1 MSEEGGAVGPLT
13 IIAVLAVI
21 AIATV
26 AANTA
31 LSAVAGGFK
40 ELTGTDI
47 FLPYGDLW
55 GEVSQVGWAIIAL
68 VFAAAAFTV
77 WRVIRER

>member
-1 MSEEGGAVGPLT
+1 MSGDAVGPLT
-13 IIAVLAVI
+13 IIAILAVV

-31 LSAVAGGFK
+31 MSAIADGFK
-40 ELTGTDI
+40 QLTGTDI
-47 FLPYGDLW
+47 FLPYADLW
-55 GEVSQVGWAIIAL
+55 SEVTQLGWIIIAAT
-68 VFAAAAFTV
+68 FAAAAFTV

>member
-1 MSEEGGAVGPLT
+1 MSGDAVGPLT
-13 IIAVLAVI
+13 IIAVLAVV

-31 LSAVAGGFK
+31 MSAVADGFK
-40 ELTGTDI
+40 KLTGTDI
-47 FLPYGDLW
+47 FLEYRDLW
-55 GEVSQVGWAIIAL
+55 SGVTHIGWIIIAAT
-68 VFAAAAFTV
+68 FAAAAFTV

>member
-1 MSEEGGAVGPLT
+1 MSGDAVGPLT
-13 IIAVLAVI
+13 IIAVLAVV

-31 LSAVAGGFK
+31 MSAIADGFK
-40 ELTGTDI
+40 KLTGTDI
-47 FLPYGDLW
+47 FLQYRDLW
-55 GEVSQVGWAIIAL
+55 SGVSHVGWIIVAAAF
-68 VFAAAAFTV
+68 VAAAFTV

>member
-1 MSEEGGAVGPLT
+1 MSDGAVGPLT
-13 IIAVLAVI
+13 IIAVLAVV

-31 LSAVAGGFK
+31 LSAVAAGFK
-40 ELTGTDI
+40 ELTGEDI
-47 FLPYGDLW
+47 FLPYADLW
-55 GEVSQVGWAIIAL
+55 GEVTQVGWVLIAMT
-68 VFAAAAFTV
+68 FAAAAFTV

>member
-1 MSEEGGAVGPLT
+1 MTTDAVGPLT
-13 IIAVLAVI
+13 IIAILAVI

-40 ELTGTDI
+40 QLTGVDI
-47 FLPYGDLW
+47 FLEYRDIW
-55 GEVSQVGWAIIAL
+55 SEVSKVGWIITTAT
-68 VFAAAAFTV
+68 FAAAAFTV

>member
-1 MSEEGGAVGPLT
+1 MTSDAVGPLT
-13 IIAVLAVI
+13 IIAVLAVV

-31 LSAVAGGFK
+31 MSAVADGFK
-40 ELTGTDI
+40 KLTGIDI
-47 FLPYGDLW
+47 FLQYQDLW
-55 GEVSQVGWAIIAL
+55 GEVSKVGWIIVAAT
-68 VFAAAAFTV
+68 FAAAAFTV

>member
-1 MSEEGGAVGPLT
+1 MSEEGGAAGPLT
-13 IIAVLAVI
+13 IIAVLAAV

-31 LSAVAGGFK
+31 LSTVADGFK
-40 ELTGTDI
+40 KLVDADV
-47 FLPYGDLW
+47 FLPYDALW
-55 GEVSQVGWAIIAL
+55 SRVTQVGWIIVAAT
-68 VFAAAAFTV
+68 FAAAAFTV

>member
-1 MSEEGGAVGPLT
+1 MTGDAVGPLT

-31 LSAVAGGFK
+31 MSAVADGFK
-40 ELTGTDI
+40 KLTGEDI
-47 FLPYGDLW
+47 FLPYRDLW
-55 GEVSQVGWAIIAL
+55 GEVSKVGWLIIAAT
-68 VFAAAAFTV
+68 FSAAAFTV